1 MMWRDL
7 TTALSLS
14 NLCFIAIWRSLL
26 LPSYSFYYY
35 HSKVPPLAA
44 EYAAVVLDVLLLAT
58 LFFIGARL
66 TRRSKSNLVTK
77 SAQVVFVLA
86 LSLPLYGLLSQLDN
100 PSVRRFVTPFLRDQI
115 MVARLLFTIPLTVT
129 LFLTLVALLKVHRA
143 AMVGVMLTL
152 ILAPFVL
159 VTFAQAAFMA
169 TRYGNAGPGATA
181 PRIAPKQVSKG
192 SRVLWLVFD
201 ELDFRSIFLERP
213 ATVKLGEL
221 DRLAGESLF
230 ATNAFP
236 PARETFLALPALT
249 TGKLVSAA
257 RRVSPQELMIK
268 FGDDAQA
275 VSWGAQP
282 TIFSR
287 ARELGFNTALV
298 GWYHPYC
305 RILGSSLTKC
315 AWLGQGPLANAKEE
329 IDRPPTSSVSAV
341 ALNMYAYARQ
351 AVRAA
356 PVVAIIFPEQDD
368 KGEILRRKQVLF
380 FNTMYRQALEEAT
393 DPDLGLVMVH
403 WSIPHFPNIY
413 NRSEDV
419 VSDGPGRSYIDN
431 LELVDRTIGNL
442 RREMESKGI
451 WESTVVLVSSDHWW
465 RSSEW
470 RKQPGWMAED
480 EAAQGGEAD
489 HRVPFILKP
498 VGKVEGATYNSP
510 FNTVLT
516 HDLLLAILS
525 GEVSD
530 TKEAAAWLD
539 QHRSIDRSPYDER
552 TFRDQ
557 L

>member
-7 TTALSLS
+7 AIALSLS
-14 NLCFIAIWRSLL
+14 NLCFITVWRSLL

-35 HSKVPPLAA
+35 HTKVPPLPA

-58 LFFIGARL
+58 LFFVVARI
-66 TRRSKSNLVTK
+66 TRRSQSNLVK
-77 SAQVVFVLA
+77 KFARVAFVLA

-100 PSVRRFVTPFLRDQI
+100 PSVRRFLMAFLGDQI
-115 MVARLLFTIPLTVT
+115 MVVRVLFTIPLTVA
-129 LFLTLVALLKVHRA
+129 LFLTLAALLKVRTA
-143 AMVGVMLTL
+143 VSVGVKLTL

-169 TRYGNAGPGATA
+169 KRYGNASHAAMA
-181 PRIAPKQVSKG
+181 PRIEPKGPGKG

-201 ELDFRSIFLERP
+201 ELDFRTMFVQRP
-213 ATVKLGEL
+213 TTVKLGEL
-221 DRLAGESLF
+221 DRLASVSLF

-236 PARETFLALPALT
+236 PARETFLAFPALT
-249 TGKLVSAA
+249 TGKLVSTAS
-257 RRVSPQELMIK
+257 RVSPQELMIK
-268 FGDDAQA
+268 FSDDAPA
-275 VSWGAQP
+275 VSWGEQP

-287 ARELGFNTALV
+287 ARELGFNTAIA

-315 AWLGQGPLANAKEE
+315 AWLGQGPLANVKEE
-329 IDRPPTSSVSAV
+329 IDRPPRSIVSAV
-341 ALNMYAYARQ
+341 VSNMYAYARQ

-356 PVVAIIFPEQDD
+356 PVVAIVFPEQDD
-368 KGEILRRKQVLF
+368 KGQILRRKQVLF
-380 FNTMYRQALEEAT
+380 FNTMYRQALEWAT

-413 NRSEDV
+413 NRSEDLI
-419 VSDGPGRSYIDN
+419 SDGPGRSYIDN
-431 LELVDRTIGNL
+431 LQLVDRTIGNL
-442 RREMESKGI
+442 RQEMESKGI

-470 RKQPGWMAED
+470 KQQPGWTPED
-480 EAAQGGEAD
+480 EAAGGGEND
-489 HRVPFILKP
+489 RRIPFILKLA
-498 VGKVEGATYNSP
+498 GNAEGTAYTSP

-516 HDLLLAILS
+516 HDLLLAILN

-530 TKEAAAWLD
+530 TKGVALWLD
-539 QHRSIDRSPYDER
+539 RHRSIGRSPYDER
-552 TFRDQ
+552 SLRDE